1 MHHCIIL
8 EQKIGRRPQEHKE
21 NTGRIITM
29 SKDYELFDATSDSWH
44 FHVIR
49 ENDSSSDCN
58 IRQASNQI
66 GPNFLES
73 DKFFFF

>member
-1 MHHCIIL
+1 
-8 EQKIGRRPQEHKE
+8 
-21 NTGRIITM
+21 M
-29 SKDYELFDATSDSWH
+29 SKDYELFDTTSDSWH

-49 ENDSSSDCN
+49 ENDSSSDSN

-66 GPNFLES
+66 GPNFLEKES

>member
-1 MHHCIIL
+1 
-8 EQKIGRRPQEHKE
+8 
-21 NTGRIITM
+21 M
-29 SKDYELFDATSDSWH
+29 SKDYELFDITSDSWH

-49 ENDSSSDCN
+49 ENDSSSDSN

-66 GPNFLES
+66 GPNFLEKES